1 MRTAK
6 GAEIANVDA
15 LRSVLSEDDWD
26 VVHVCGHADSDGP
39 VPALIVGPEGRM
51 SAQLMSCALSGNGTT
66 SPFLVFAN
74 ICESAAPGRE
84 QSFAEAL
91 RLAGVSCVIGTHG
104 RVTDDAALAVALRFY
119 DLALQSH
126 PFGSA
131 LYRARVDHL
140 AADPA
145 DATALLF
152 TLYGDPVETL
162 GLRSP

>member
-1 MRTAK
+1 
-6 GAEIANVDA
+6 
-15 LRSVLSEDDWD
+15 
-26 VVHVCGHADSDGP
+26 
-39 VPALIVGPEGRM
+39 M
-51 SAQLMSCALSGNGTT
+51 SARQMSGTLSGNGAA

-84 QSFAEAL
+84 KSFAEAL
-91 RLAGVSCVIGTHG
+91 RVAGVSCVIGTHG
-104 RVTDDAALAVALRFY
+104 RVTDATALAVALRFY

-152 TLYGDPVETL
+152 ALYGDPVDTL
-162 GLRSP
+162 GLRAP